1 MKYIH
6 YKNNLNQSIF
16 NKVVDD
22 TMQKLDKQIRKNKES
37 VLIEMLAFHLFRRM
51 ANNTCYLD

>member
-22 TMQKLDKQIRKNKES
+22 TMSKLDKQIRKNKES
-37 VLIEMLAFHLFRRM
+37 VLIEMLAFDLFRRM
-51 ANNTCYLD
+51 TNNTAYLD

>member
-22 TMQKLDKQIRKNKES
+22 TMSKLDKQIRKNKES
-37 VLIEMLAFHLFRRM
+37 VLIEMLAFDLFRRM
-51 ANNTCYLD
+51 ANNTAYLD

>member
-37 VLIEMLAFHLFRRM
+37 VLIEMLAFDLFRRM

>member
-6 YKNNLNQSIF
+6 YKNNLNESIF

-22 TMQKLDKQIRKNKES
+22 TMQKLDKQIRNNKENT
-37 VLIEMLAFHLFRRM
+37 LIEMIAFDLFRRM
-51 ANNTCYLD
+51 TNNTLI

>member
-16 NKVVDD
+16 NKIVDD

-37 VLIEMLAFHLFRRM
+37 VLIEMLAFDLFRRM

>member
-6 YKNNLNQSIF
+6 YKNNLNESIF

-22 TMQKLDKQIRKNKES
+22 TMQKLDKQIRNNKENT
-37 VLIEMLAFHLFRRM
+37 LIEMIAFDLFRRM
-51 ANNTCYLD
+51 TNNTAYLD

>member
-37 VLIEMLAFHLFRRM
+37 VLIEMLAFDLFRRM
-51 ANNTCYLD
+51 LNNTAYLD

>member
-16 NKVVDD
+16 NKIVDD

-37 VLIEMLAFHLFRRM
+37 VLIEMLAFDLFRRM
-51 ANNTCYLD
+51 LNNTAY